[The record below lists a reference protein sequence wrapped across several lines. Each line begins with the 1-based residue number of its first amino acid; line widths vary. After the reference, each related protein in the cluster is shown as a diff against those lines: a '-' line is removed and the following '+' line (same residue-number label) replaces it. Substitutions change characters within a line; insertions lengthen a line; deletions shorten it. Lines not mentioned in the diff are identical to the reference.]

1 MRTGCQLTGSRG
13 NESYFRSFAKGTVMN
28 KIIKIAFCIGLV
40 AGGASAWAH
49 IAAAGKPPS
58 APVVVTF
65 IAGDVVAEPQ
75 PLAGPFT
82 AGNMV
87 GGPFTA
93 TIDFLK
99 YVPYICPDSPPG
111 GEAVLDFLQTQNPI
125 TYDSLTISTRR
136 KKGALCV
143 ALGFR
148 VTIDGVPYAVIM
160 NAFLSGWM
168 ESTPTLDTIH
178 VREGRFAVQSGNQL
192 LVVAGTPVRQVN
204 LDFSMTK

>member
-1 MRTGCQLTGSRG
+1 
-13 NESYFRSFAKGTVMN
+13 MN
-28 KIIKIAFCIGLV
+28 RIRKVALCIGLAGLGVLIWTRV
-40 AGGASAWAH
+40 AS
-49 IAAAGKPPS
+49 AGKPPA

-65 IAGDVVAEPQ
+65 ISGDVVAEPQ

-82 AGNMV
+82 GGNIV

-99 YVPYICPDSPPG
+99 YVPYLCPDSPPG
-111 GEAVLDFLQTQNPI
+111 GEAVLNLLQTRNPI
-125 TYDSLTISTRR
+125 TYDSLAISTRF

-148 VTIDGVPYAVIM
+148 VTIDGVPYDVIM

-178 VREGRFAVQSGNQL
+178 VREGRFAVQSGNKL